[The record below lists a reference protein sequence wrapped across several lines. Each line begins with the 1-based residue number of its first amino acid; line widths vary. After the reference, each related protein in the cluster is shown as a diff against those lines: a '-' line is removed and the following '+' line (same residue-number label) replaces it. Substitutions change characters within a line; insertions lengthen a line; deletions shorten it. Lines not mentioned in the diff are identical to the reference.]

1 MEERIK
7 ELEQQVRQM
16 ESDNQSLR
24 ERNESLENKLSEML
38 VENERLKENNQFLE
52 ATSTQLSK
60 DIDGLRKEL
69 EIKTSS
75 SKFNYDNYR
84 SEKSERERLEL
95 YIMSLKANISS
106 FQFPK

>member
-1 MEERIK
+1 MKERIK

-52 ATSTQLSK
+52 AHSTQLSK
-60 DIDGLRKEL
+60 DNDTLRKDFEL
-69 EIKTSS
+69 KDSL
-75 SKFNYDNYR
+75 SKINYENYR
-84 SEKSERERLEL
+84 REKTEKERLEM
-95 YIMSLKANISS
+95 YIMSLKANLNS
-106 FQFPK
+106 FQLPK

>member
-7 ELEQQVRQM
+7 KLEQQIRQM

-24 ERNESLENKLSEML
+24 DRNESLENKLSEML

-60 DIDGLRKEL
+60 DFDGLRKEL
-69 EIKTSS
+69 EIKASS

-95 YIMSLKANISS
+95 YIMSLKANLNS
-106 FQFPK
+106 FQPSK

>member
-60 DIDGLRKEL
+60 DIDALRKDL
-69 EIKTSS
+69 EIKASS
-75 SKFNYDNYR
+75 SKFNYDNYL

-95 YIMSLKANISS
+95 YIMSLKANINS
-106 FQFPK
+106 FQPSK